1 MADVSTSTST
11 NWLQPQWQQYLT
23 GLQNVLPQNGA
34 PMPVYGGPTVAPQNQ
49 YQTTA
54 GDMMNQLATNG
65 TPAGTAANS
74 AIVNQAGGV
83 ANPYMGNGAE
93 FQGLLSGVNQNMAD
107 AYQRG
112 TAAQTDA
119 AMARQGAY
127 GGSGYNELTAAN
139 NKAFGQA
146 VGNTDANLYY
156 QNYQNSGNLFNQ
168 DQNRQ
173 LQAAGLGLQSQG
185 VDQNAIG
192 GLNSI
197 GTQQQGNTQ
206 NVLDAMNNYFSNS
219 QQANLIPSDIMGNAL
234 SRASG
239 ASTTTTQSVPG
250 SSDWMNAIG
259 GILAGFG
266 LLS

>member
-11 NWLQPQWQQYLT
+11 NWLQQQWQQYLT
-23 GLQNVLPQNGA
+23 GLQNVLPPNGG
-34 PMPVYGGPTVAPQNQ
+34 PMPVYGGPTVAPLNQ

-65 TPAGTAANS
+65 TPAGNAANN
-74 AIVNQAGGV
+74 AIVNQANGTT
-83 ANPYMGNGAE
+83 NPYMGNGPQ
-93 FQGLLSGVNQNMAD
+93 FQGLLNGVNQNMTD

-119 AMARQGAY
+119 SMARQGAY

-139 NKAFGQA
+139 NKALGQA
-146 VGNTDANLYY
+146 IGNTDANLYY
-156 QNYQNSGNLFNQ
+156 QNYQNSGNLYNQ

-173 LQAAGLGLQSQG
+173 LQAAGLGLASQG
-185 VDQNAIG
+185 VDQNAIN
-192 GLNSI
+192 GLNNI
-197 GTQQQGNTQ
+197 GNQQQGNTQ
-206 NVLDAMNNYFSNS
+206 NVLDAMQNYFGNS

-250 SSDWMNAIG
+250 SSGWTNALG
-259 GILAGFG
+259 AILAGMG
-266 LLS
+266 LLG